1 MQSRDA
7 ATPAPKTPLQ
17 VLISD
22 EFLALLRECGVV
34 EAALFGSV
42 ARGTATPESDIDL
55 LVTFDRPVTLF
66 DQLRLADRLQ
76 EIAGRRV
83 DLMTELHT
91 AFATAISQTL
101 VPLPLP
107 L

>member
-7 ATPAPKTPLQ
+7 ATPASLPPFQ
-17 VLISD
+17 GLISD
-22 EFLALLRECGVV
+22 EFLVMLREHGVV
-34 EAALFGSV
+34 EAAVFGSV

-76 EIAGRRV
+76 EVAGRKV
-83 DLMTELHT
+83 DLMTDLHP
-91 AFATAISQTL
+91 AFAPVIIPTL
-101 VPLPLP
+101 VPLPL
-107 L
+107 